1 LKLNKCRASKKGPR
15 YTGVLQAIREAK
27 RTDIK
32 IVTGAGGAKD
42 FYKAIQDN
50 NDIKLAT
57 FTYSPLMV
65 KKAVDEAVDIVK
77 GKKVT
82 TKDITLPAKQ
92 QGRKFCRCITT
103 KKLMWY

>member
-1 LKLNKCRASKKGPR
+1 MGYIIVILLTDCNFITHFILLELIKCLCEQKRPSIYGRPA
-15 YTGVLQAIREAK
+15 TIREAK

-57 FTYSPLMV
+57 YTYSPLMV
-65 KKAVDEAVDIVK
+65 KK
-77 GKKVT
+77 G
-82 TKDITLPAKQ
+82 
-92 QGRKFCRCITT
+92 G
-103 KKLMWY
+103 